1 MSVKENYIK
10 KNFFLMGLSFIYLKN
25 TQITKNVTKIPIE
38 LNAIAPIAIGDSNF
52 KKTSGIFRQNSF
64 DEFGRVPAR
73 HVIHCV
79 SSSGFLIC

>member
-1 MSVKENYIK
+1 M
-10 KNFFLMGLSFIYLKN
+10 FFLFVFVSYLKN

-38 LNAIAPIAIGDSNF
+38 LKAIAPIAIGDSSF
-52 KKTSGIFRQNSF
+52 KKTSGIFLQYSF

>member
-1 MSVKENYIK
+1 MMKI
-10 KNFFLMGLSFIYLKN
+10 FFFNGVLFYLYLKN

-52 KKTSGIFRQNSF
+52 KKTSGILRQISF
-64 DEFGRVPAR
+64 DEFGMVPAR